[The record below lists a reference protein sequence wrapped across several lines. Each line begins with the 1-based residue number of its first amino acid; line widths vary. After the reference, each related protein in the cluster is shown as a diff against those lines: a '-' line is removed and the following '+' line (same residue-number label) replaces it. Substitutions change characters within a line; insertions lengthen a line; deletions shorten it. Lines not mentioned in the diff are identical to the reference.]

1 MHKAYAGKGSVFA
14 LGCKKVS
21 FMGEWGLR
29 GMLLKTSLK
38 GSFIGVVDVNIPQ
51 RLIYW
56 GCCKIPS
63 KVHLWVCAVC
73 VINLKVY
80 KFMNPP

>member
-1 MHKAYAGKGSVFA
+1 
-14 LGCKKVS
+14 
-21 FMGEWGLR
+21 MGEWGLR

-73 VINLKVY
+73 VINL
-80 KFMNPP
+80 